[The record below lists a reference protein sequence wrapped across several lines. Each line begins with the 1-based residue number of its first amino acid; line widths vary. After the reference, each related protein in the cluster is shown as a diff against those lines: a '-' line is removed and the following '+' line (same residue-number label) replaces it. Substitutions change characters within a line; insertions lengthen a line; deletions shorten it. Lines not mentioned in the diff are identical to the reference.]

1 MATAQQVID
10 RARQLINDVASS
22 FVSGL
27 RWSDAELLQWL
38 TDGQR
43 EIVVLEPEANA
54 VTDVFT
60 VADGFPRQQLDPA
73 IAYRL
78 IRVEANGTDEVTGN
92 LTAAAGC
99 TNTSFGYRS
108 GSASSN
114 IYYPWCDAAGGD
126 WSGDLAAMLPSAGA
140 LTLVV
145 LQSLTSGV
153 VSVLIQGSTPPAQNV
168 FSSLSFVDKNGTHQT
183 LLSSA
188 ATFTQYAGFAQSQWD
203 WDLGSEAVL
212 ADAGVYTATFNP

>member
-1 MATAQQVID
+1 MATAQSVID
-10 RARQLINDVASS
+10 RARQLINDVASA

-27 RWSDAELLQWL
+27 RWSDTELLRWL

-54 VTDVFT
+54 VTDIFT
-60 VADGFPRQQLDPA
+60 VVDTFPRQQLDPA

-78 IRVEANGTDEVTGN
+78 IRVEANGAGPTSN

-99 TNTSFGYRS
+99 SNTSFGYRS
-108 GSASSN
+108 PGASSN
-114 IYYPWCDAAGGD
+114 FYYPWCNEAGGAWTGDLTQMLPAAG
-126 WSGDLAAMLPSAGA
+126 AV
-140 LTLVV
+140 TLVV

-153 VSVLIQGSTPPAQNV
+153 LSVLLEGGGSSPPQNV
-168 FSSLSFVDKNGTHQT
+168 FSSLTFTDKNGTDQT

-188 ATFTQYAGFAQSQWD
+188 ATFTQYFGSSQSQWD
-203 WDLGSEAVL
+203 WNLGSAVL
-212 ADAGVYTATFNP
+212 ADGEDYTITFNP